1 MSLTVWI
8 PLFLTVASAVVLS
21 ARSVAIQGARV
32 VELLTQLKEKVSICQ
47 VGIEALRM
55 VDTDQLNRM
64 NDLEQKVEDLERYL
78 ELASAGQYP
87 HPYTPRGQG
96 KRAVKL

>member
-1 MSLTVWI
+1 MAIGAWVT
-8 PLFLTVASAVVLS
+8 LFLTVATAVVVS
-21 ARSVAIQGARV
+21 VRSLATQGARA

-55 VDTDQLNRM
+55 VDTDANNRM
-64 NDLEQKVEDLERYL
+64 GDLEQKVEDLERYL
-78 ELASAGQYP
+78 ELASAGEYP

-96 KRAVKL
+96 KRARP

>member
-1 MSLTVWI
+1 MPIEVWL
-8 PLFLTVASAVVLS
+8 PLFLTVVSAAVYS
-21 ARSVAIQGARV
+21 ARSVATQGARA

-55 VDTDQLNRM
+55 VDTDTSNRM
-64 NDLEQKVEDLERYL
+64 GDLEQKVEDLERYL

-87 HPYTPRGQG
+87 HPYTPRGKG
-96 KRAVKL
+96 KRPPKP

>member
-1 MSLTVWI
+1 MPIGAWVT
-8 PLFLTVASAVVLS
+8 LFLTVATAVVVS
-21 ARSVAIQGARV
+21 VRSVATQGARA

-55 VDTDQLNRM
+55 VDTDANNRM
-64 NDLEQKVEDLERYL
+64 GELEQKVGDLERYL

-87 HPYTPRGQG
+87 HPYTPRGKG
-96 KRAVKL
+96 KRGKL